1 MYVSLSNCFYI
12 DRLNLKGTSSIT
24 VFEGSS

>member
-12 DRLNLKGTSSIT
+12 DCPNLKGTSSIT